1 VSESVPTTII
11 QEIRYPPIINS
22 GVQLFVLRDDLIH
35 PFLNGNKWRK
45 LKYNI
50 PLIKENHSTLVI
62 TFGGAWSNHL
72 VATAA
77 AGKMYGFPSIGIV
90 RGDEAVS
97 NDALQFAQECGMTL
111 HFISREKYRER
122 NIPEFQWQ
130 LEKELRQIHPEL
142 LEEKFVYWLPEGGAN
157 QAALKGCEE
166 IPLAISIDSNF
177 ICCACGTGSTLAGI
191 ARGMKKHQVAIGIPV
206 LNAETYFNESLI
218 HWEAPLSQ
226 IELHHQFTFGGY
238 AKKNKL
244 LTDFCEHFSKHTTI
258 PVEPVYTGKMFYGLT
273 QLIQGGHFPH
283 GSVITA
289 VHTGGIF
296 DFNQEFSR
304 RLPSG

>member
-1 VSESVPTTII
+1 MFFFFQAEDG
-11 QEIRYPPIINS
+11 IR
-22 GVQLFVLRDDLIH
+22 DL
-35 PFLNGNKWRK
+35 
-45 LKYNI
+45 
-50 PLIKENHSTLVI
+50 
-62 TFGGAWSNHL
+62 
-72 VATAA
+72 
-77 AGKMYGFPSIGIV
+77 V
-90 RGDEAVS
+90 RSRGLGDVYKR
-97 NDALQFAQECGMTL
+97 Q
-111 HFISREKYRER
+111 ER

-166 IPLAISIDSNF
+166 IPLAISIDTNF

-258 PVEPVYTGKMFYGLT
+258 PVEPVYTCLLYT
-273 QLIQGGHFPH
+273 SDAADER
-283 GSVITA
+283 SV
-289 VHTGGIF
+289 
-296 DFNQEFSR
+296 
-304 RLPSG
+304 